1 MLRPR
6 VAEWLELGSGSRYAR
21 DRRLLCVIL
30 IISIAAIA
38 ACWVGVRQA
47 GHQLLKVEASTTAIH
62 WAHFLQENISH
73 LDDILTIG
81 LISAEDQQL
90 FDFASEAGGV
100 VRYQVIR
107 PDGVIALSSWAG
119 DFNQSYASPEFERYA
134 RQGQTHVDLSIEG
147 AGGNDQPII
156 GEALVPIM
164 SASEFRGA
172 IKVYVDMTEHAAVLR
187 RMGRYALAGVI
198 GLLLLIG
205 GALGTFIWHN
215 MQARNREL
223 NEAVAA
229 HKRLLATEAE
239 LLRAKEQAEAAS
251 QAKSQFLA
259 NMSHEIRTPMNGVLG
274 MAGLLLDTGLRGEQR
289 EFVETIYQSGES
301 LLDIINDILDFSKIE
316 AGKLDL
322 EVGDFDLVS
331 VVESVVELLSLR
343 AHGKGLDLPSHI
355 SLNVPTKLRGDAG
368 RLRQILINLVGNAI
382 KFTETGGVSIE
393 IEVKVQEITETG
405 AVLRFEVIDTGIGI
419 PRELQQRLFEPFT
432 QGDISTTRQY
442 GGTGLGLSICR
453 ELITLMQGDIGVE
466 SEPGRG
472 STFWFTVRFERQP
485 GAREE
490 LLPEFLA
497 LVKDRRV
504 LVVDDNEVN
513 RRVFSKQLVSY
524 GMATVVVADAQ
535 LAVAALSQADEEGRA
550 FEIAIIDHMMPD
562 CDGIELSRMIRKRQ
576 AFNGLKLVLSSSSG
590 LVSSETRARELGFD
604 AALPKPL
611 RRSVM
616 LRSLGGLLGLADD
629 DGDDGLA
636 PARPALGAET
646 SSKRVL
652 VVEDVKV
659 NQQLVLTILGK
670 AGYRT
675 DIAGNGLEAID
686 AVRNLPYDAVLMDV
700 QMPDMDGL
708 EATRRIRRLG
718 GEVAEV
724 PIIAMTANAMLGD
737 REVCLQA
744 GMNDYITK
752 PINRADLLHKL
763 AYWTGEAASNSGETT
778 ASGNPTGPRQ
788 GEALREDALSGEAQA
803 AVEELLNDMSGLES
817 ELQGRGR

>member
-1 MLRPR
+1 
-6 VAEWLELGSGSRYAR
+6 
-21 DRRLLCVIL
+21 
-30 IISIAAIA
+30 
-38 ACWVGVRQA
+38 
-47 GHQLLKVEASTTAIH
+47 
-62 WAHFLQENISH
+62 
-73 LDDILTIG
+73 
-81 LISAEDQQL
+81 
-90 FDFASEAGGV
+90 
-100 VRYQVIR
+100 
-107 PDGVIALSSWAG
+107 
-119 DFNQSYASPEFERYA
+119 
-134 RQGQTHVDLSIEG
+134 
-147 AGGNDQPII
+147 
-156 GEALVPIM
+156 
-164 SASEFRGA
+164 
-172 IKVYVDMTEHAAVLR
+172 
-187 RMGRYALAGVI
+187 
-198 GLLLLIG
+198 
-205 GALGTFIWHN
+205 
-215 MQARNREL
+215 
-223 NEAVAA
+223 
-229 HKRLLATEAE
+229 
-239 LLRAKEQAEAAS
+239 
-251 QAKSQFLA
+251 
-259 NMSHEIRTPMNGVLG
+259 
-274 MAGLLLDTGLRGEQR
+274 
-289 EFVETIYQSGES
+289 
-301 LLDIINDILDFSKIE
+301 
-316 AGKLDL
+316 
-322 EVGDFDLVS
+322 
-331 VVESVVELLSLR
+331 
-343 AHGKGLDLPSHI
+343 
-355 SLNVPTKLRGDAG
+355 
-368 RLRQILINLVGNAI
+368 
-382 KFTETGGVSIE
+382 
-393 IEVKVQEITETG
+393 
-405 AVLRFEVIDTGIGI
+405 
-419 PRELQQRLFEPFT
+419 
-432 QGDISTTRQY
+432 
-442 GGTGLGLSICR
+442 
-453 ELITLMQGDIGVE
+453 
-466 SEPGRG
+466 
-472 STFWFTVRFERQP
+472 
-485 GAREE
+485 
-490 LLPEFLA
+490 
-497 LVKDRRV
+497 
-504 LVVDDNEVN
+504 
-513 RRVFSKQLVSY
+513 
-524 GMATVVVADAQ
+524 MATVVVADAQ